1 MKNRIVGRY
10 AEIARLD
17 RCMDSS
23 TAQLVVVYGRIR
35 VGKTFLINE
44 YFDNSFAFKIT
55 GAYKKSKRFQLESFN
70 EELMRKSGKDW
81 DIPTDWRSAFR
92 RLREYRESLPEI
104 GNGCA
109 DHSNSIT
116 AFRLI

>member
-1 MKNRIVGRY
+1 MKDRIVGRHK
-10 AEIARLD
+10 EISRLD

-23 TAQLVVVYGRIR
+23 SAQLIVVYGRRR

-55 GAYKKSKRFQLESFN
+55 GAYKKSKRLQLESFN

-81 DIPTDWRSAFR
+81 DIPANWREAFR
-92 RLREYRESLPEI
+92 QLRVYFESLSS
-104 GNGCA
+104 
-109 DHSNSIT
+109 DHKQVV
-116 AFRLI
+116 FF